1 MEAALAVPASK
12 GADVST
18 GGRRRHRKYD
28 GSHVRSSV
36 ASPTQRE
43 TLQLVPG
50 AKWFIAGAAHDPRGV
65 TIQGCDVPHS
75 EAPPGVRPSRCGRR
89 GFGAPQSAVGSGWNE
104 AAGAPLLALE
114 QEGPHARGEIRM
126 ERAMY
131 FRRQAEVLLGLA
143 RATIDLGVARR
154 LRNLAAEFQD
164 KADEFEGDQADFSQ
178 MPSGGRGSSSDIN
191 RR

>member
-1 MEAALAVPASK
+1 MSLRQA
-12 GADVST
+12 T
-18 GGRRRHRKYD
+18 
-28 GSHVRSSV
+28 
-36 ASPTQRE
+36 
-43 TLQLVPG
+43 
-50 AKWFIAGAAHDPRGV
+50 
-65 TIQGCDVPHS
+65 
-75 EAPPGVRPSRCGRR
+75 

-114 QEGPHARGEIRM
+114 QEGPRAGEIRM

-154 LRNLAAEFQD
+154 LRSLAAEFQD